1 MHKNN
6 FNLNLKPDVYLI
18 QPDIST
24 ELVTLKCDE
33 LGCEFYHVDGK
44 AITNEES
51 FITHFGAVLN
61 FPGGTGKNWDGFY
74 DCLLDLMWE
83 VPFRPKVVV
92 YTDFSNFARN
102 ESYNFY
108 IAFRHMTTACH
119 DAYNYNYSPLRQ
131 LYIFLQGLEQDVPDE
146 VLEEGLQEVVF

>member
-6 FNLNLKPDVYLI
+6 FNLNLEPDVYLI

-24 ELVTLKCDE
+24 ELVALKCDE
-33 LGCEFYHVDGK
+33 LECDFYHVDGK

-51 FITHFGAVLN
+51 LISYLREELN
-61 FPGGTGKNWDGFY
+61 FPNDSGDSWGAVY
-74 DCLLDLMWE
+74 DCLIDLMWDA
-83 VPFRPKVVV
+83 PFRPKVVV

-102 ESYNFY
+102 ESYHFDVAYHNMK
-108 IAFRHMTTACH
+108 AACKG
-119 DAYNYNYSPLRQ
+119 AYKFSPPRQ

-146 VLEEGLQEVVF
+146 VRSEGLEEVVF

>member
-1 MHKNN
+1 MHKND

-24 ELVTLKCDE
+24 ELVALKCDE

-61 FPGGTGKNWDGFY
+61 FPDDSGDSWAAVY
-74 DCLLDLMWE
+74 DCLIDLIWE
-83 VPFRPKVVV
+83 APFRPKVVL
-92 YTDFSNFARN
+92 YTDFANFARN
-102 ESYNFY
+102 DSYEFDVAYHNMK
-108 IAFRHMTTACH
+108 AACKG
-119 DAYNYNYSPLRQ
+119 AYKFSPPRQ